1 MRECQVGDPIGN
13 GNDIGVPD
21 IKYMGYLKNHDDGNG
36 RRNNN
41 PSSAD
46 INKSRRFQE
55 EAVKLW
61 EEKKLDD
68 ALSYINSAIYYN
80 PNDDENWNVKG
91 LILWEMADMDSSK
104 FYEACQCFNNALIIK
119 PDGKIIKKNKARCI
133 TDWAR
138 YYYAINDYDLAMSR
152 IDESLSLIEDK
163 TADYYAT
170 ALNLK
175 SCIYFS
181 EFDYGKALEYIN
193 KALKISPNDEIIQ
206 QNRENILNTGYVND
220 EDSFCDAA
228 EYNLKLGNTEKAS
241 KYYYDLGFKFEYRD
255 DEKEKAVK
263 YFKKAIDINPNYNE
277 ALIHLGYTLKDL
289 RRYRE
294 AITYFERAN
303 TWDDNEVWH
312 IANCYMEL
320 KEYSSAIPY
329 LDKCIERAPLRDD
342 WTEQKF
348 ECLLATNK
356 NEAIQF
362 YHSFAKS
369 LRSKGYYFKALKYL
383 DKILEVKSDDTYAYS
398 QKQKYLKN
406 NRITSL
412 YNILN
417 AVYQTKCSTLSGS
430 DEDLKAFMEDISK
443 RSGESIENILNFY
456 KYPEDEDYDFK
467 RLFDVYIS
475 DYKWEKIFNI
485 YDIRSTGE
493 ACVIEISEEDNDNE
507 SLNNLTDALSKTKSL
522 DEMEEEYWSL
532 VDEKNSYDVLD
543 EVNIIRN
550 DEEENKN
557 NRLKSTD
564 NGVTIIELE
573 EEIEQIQ
580 KETPLKESAVEDEK
594 EETRVEKAPIEETK
608 VVEEVVD
615 KEPSVDEV
623 NDEEEITNI
632 NYLSKIKEAKKLLD
646 KGAITKQEYDE
657 IKWKYLDLI

>member
-1 MRECQVGDPIGN
+1 MREWQVGDPIGE

-21 IKYMGYLKNHDDGNG
+21 IKYMDYLKNNG
-36 RRNNN
+36 ENYGERKNN
-41 PSSAD
+41 PNSID
-46 INKSRRFQE
+46 TKKSRKFQD

-61 EEKKLDD
+61 EENKLTD
-68 ALSYINSAIYYN
+68 ALSYINSAIHYN

-91 LILWEMADMDSSK
+91 LILWDMAERDIDK
-104 FYEACQCFNNALIIK
+104 FYEACKCFNNALIIK
-119 PDGKIIKKNKARCI
+119 PDGKILKKNKARCI
-133 TDWAR
+133 TDLAR
-138 YYYAINDYDLAMSR
+138 YYYAINDYSLAMSR
-152 IDESLSLIEDK
+152 INESLSLIEDK

-181 EFDYGKALEYIN
+181 ELDYGKALEYIN

-228 EYNLKLGNTEKAS
+228 EYNLKLGNTGKAS
-241 KYYYDLGFKFEYRD
+241 KYYYDLGFKFEYSE
-255 DEKEKAVK
+255 DEKEKSVK
-263 YFKKAIDINPNYNE
+263 YYKKAIDINPSYNK

-289 RRYRE
+289 GRYRE

-303 TWDDNEVWH
+303 TWDDGEVWH

-348 ECLLATNK
+348 ECLLAINK
-356 NEAIQF
+356 TEAIGF
-362 YHSFAKS
+362 YHSYAKF
-369 LRSKGYYFKALKYL
+369 LRSEGYYFESLKYL
-383 DKILEVKSDDTYAYS
+383 DKILELKSDDTYAIS

-406 NRITSL
+406 KRIISL

-456 KYPEDEDYDFK
+456 KYPKDDDYDFK
-467 RLFDVYIS
+467 RLFDIYIS
-475 DYKWEKIFNI
+475 DYKWKKIFNI
-485 YDIRSTGE
+485 YDIGSIGDP
-493 ACVIEISEEDNDNE
+493 CIIEIDEEDNNE
-507 SLNNLTDALSKTKSL
+507 SLNNITDALSNRKTL
-522 DEMEEEYWSL
+522 DEMEDEYWSL
-532 VDEKNSYDVLD
+532 VNEKNSYDILD

-557 NRLKSTD
+557 NRLSSTD
-564 NGVTIIELE
+564 NEVTIIQLE
-573 EEIEQIQ
+573 EE
-580 KETPLKESAVEDEK
+580 PN
-594 EETRVEKAPIEETK
+594 EETK
-608 VVEEVVD
+608 ESEEIVEQKYEKLD
-615 KEPSVDEV
+615 KEELIKETKDS
-623 NDEEEITNI
+623 EEIVQEELSDGEEKENTNI
-632 NYLSKIKEAKKLLD
+632 NYLSKIKEAKELLD
-646 KGAITKQEYDE
+646 GGDITQQEYDE
-657 IKWKYLDLI
+657 LKWKYLDLI